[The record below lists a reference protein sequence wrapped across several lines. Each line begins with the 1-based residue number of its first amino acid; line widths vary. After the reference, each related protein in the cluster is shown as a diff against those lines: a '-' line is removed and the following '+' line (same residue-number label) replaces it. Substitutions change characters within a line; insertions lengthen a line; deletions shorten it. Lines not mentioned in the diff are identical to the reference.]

1 MINIIPY
8 SELGQG
14 EFGWLKAR
22 YHFSFSNYYNPS
34 RMGFGKLR
42 VINDDII
49 SAHKGFPPHPHDNME
64 IITYVRSGAI
74 THEDSQGNKGRTEA
88 GDVQVMS
95 AGSGV
100 THSEYN
106 LEDEKTTLYQIW
118 IEPNK
123 QDVQPQWGQMNFP
136 KEPVTNA
143 LNLVVSGNKEDNVLF
158 IHQDAQIYAG
168 RLNTGTLIKHYLK
181 KPAYILASD
190 GVMSINGQTL
200 KKGDGAQ
207 IDEPINLNIEA
218 LEPSEILII
227 EVPKI

>member
-74 THEDSQGNKGRTEA
+74 THEDSQDNKGRTEA

-95 AGSGV
+95 AGRGV

-106 LEDEKTTLYQIW
+106 LEDEETTLYQIW

-136 KEPVTNA
+136 REPVTDA
-143 LNLVVSGNKEDNVLF
+143 LNLVVSGNKKDNVLF

-168 RLNTGTLIKHYLK
+168 RIDTGTLIQHSLK
-181 KPAYILASD
+181 KPAYILASE
-190 GVMSINGQTL
+190 GVVSINGQTL
-200 KKGDGAQ
+200 KKVMAHK
-207 IDEPINLNIEA
+207 LTS
-218 LEPSEILII
+218 L
-227 EVPKI
+227 

>member
-74 THEDSQGNKGRTEA
+74 THEDSQDNKGRTEA

-95 AGSGV
+95 AGRGV

-106 LEDEKTTLYQIW
+106 LEDEETTLYQIW

-136 KEPVTNA
+136 REPVTDA
-143 LNLVVSGNKEDNVLF
+143 LNLVVSGNKKDNVLF

-168 RLNTGTLIKHYLK
+168 RIDTGTLIQHSLK
-181 KPAYILASD
+181 KPAYILASE
-190 GVMSINGQTL
+190 GVVSINGQTL

-207 IDEPINLNIEA
+207 IDEPINLNIKA
-218 LEPSEILII
+218 IEPSEILII
-227 EVPKI
+227 EVPNS